1 METKSSNYETPQV
14 EIMELE
20 IEQAVLQASS
30 FDPVPGNWPRN
41 Y

>member
-1 METKSSNYETPQV
+1 MEVKTPVYESPQV

-20 IEQAVLQASS
+20 IEQAVLQASN
-30 FDPVPGNWPRN
+30 FDPKEGYW

>member
-20 IEQAVLQASS
+20 IEQAVLQASN
-30 FDPVPGNWPRN
+30 FDPKEGYW